1 VEENTNIDVI
11 KEIEDN
17 YIQSYKY
24 EEARANVLDEI
35 LKSYPHQG
43 NHSWI
48 KQNTQLNSKVLELLS
63 RIYAFYEE
71 EGHAIMDYPFEPF
84 HTRES
89 IDRHVEL

>member
-43 NHSWI
+43 N
-48 KQNTQLNSKVLELLS
+48 
-63 RIYAFYEE
+63 
-71 EGHAIMDYPFEPF
+71 P
-84 HTRES
+84 
-89 IDRHVEL
+89 